1 VNHYERL
8 KVSQDAPA
16 EVIRAAYRAL
26 AAKLHPD
33 KQGAEASP
41 GDATHAVM
49 ASLNAAY
56 EVLIDPKLRQD
67 YDATLAPARPLIVE
81 KPDANV
87 DEGTQ
92 APSSRVDMNWKA
104 PPVAS
109 SSTLWPPSKRV
120 MLAGGGALGVTIL
133 VASTLLWQVKGQH
146 DVDLALSEQY
156 VTQTVGRVDPN
167 VQPTQAV
174 QVQSERPSLEELS
187 RMSDEELLKALP
199 EMDKDTPLTK
209 DSYAPPVK
217 TRPVPTRHPLD
228 GTPLALRVEASLVDP
243 LAPAAPSK
251 P

>member
-1 VNHYERL
+1 MNHYERL

-33 KQGAEASP
+33 KQGADASASE
-41 GDATHAVM
+41 ATHVHM

-67 YDATLAPARPLIVE
+67 YDATLAPARPIIMD
-81 KPDANV
+81 KPDIGV
-87 DEGTQ
+87 DDGVQ
-92 APSSRVDMNWKA
+92 PASSRVDMNWKA
-104 PPVAS
+104 PPVATS
-109 SSTLWPPSKRV
+109 KTFWPPSRRV
-120 MLAGGGALGVTIL
+120 MIVGGSLLGVAIL
-133 VASTLLWQVKGQH
+133 GTSTLFWQVKGQH

-167 VQPTQAV
+167 VQPTQATN
-174 QVQSERPSLEELS
+174 SAPGRPSLEELS

-199 EMDKDTPLTK
+199 DLDKDTPMTK

-228 GTPLALRVEASLVDP
+228 GLPLGLRVESQLIDP
-243 LAPAAPSK
+243 LAPAPQGK